1 MQKKGSGR
9 IVNIASIR
17 GYGITSSRAAY
28 STSKA
33 AIMNLTCTLAKEYA
47 PMIAVNAVSP
57 GFTRT
62 DMAKTWSE
70 QVWEQVKTSLLN
82 RVGEPE
88 EIAEAICFLASEKA
102 SFITGQ
108 SILVDGGYS
117 IAGK

>member
-1 MQKKGSGR
+1 MQKKGAGR

-47 PMIAVNAVSP
+47 PTIAVNAVSP

-70 QVWEQVKTSLLN
+70 AVWNQVKTSLLN
-82 RVGEPE
+82 RVAEPE

-102 SFITGQ
+102 SCITGQ
-108 SILVDGGYS
+108 SLLVDGGYS
-117 IAGK
+117 ISGK